1 MIKVRRDAPD
11 ALRDAASRI
20 HDHLRR
26 QLPHGNLSALA
37 RLPPE
42 LSALVTAHERAIN
55 TKLKELQRIVWASGL
70 IRTWR
75 EIDQLLAE
83 HDHDYRVQ
91 CCHLILA
98 RLVDK
103 APPLRKE
110 SETERRIREDDT
122 ATAAKRLKR
131 VLAVDPQIARWKC
144 GDETLYEVVSAVSRN
159 ERGTIYCG
167 WEYKIA
173 PKQKSSGNTK
183 AQYLWRIIAVYFDGH
198 IHAIPYAIIAR
209 LVSVAL
215 NTKLTT
221 EAVKKDIPRLLKE
234 MRQDPQPGQNL
245 RK

>member
-1 MIKVRRDAPD
+1 MIKVRRNTPD
-11 ALRDAASRI
+11 ALRDAANRI

-26 QLPHGNLSALA
+26 QLPGGNLGAQ
-37 RLPPE
+37 PPE
-42 LSALVTAHERAIN
+42 LSALVTAHERVIN
-55 TKLKELQRIVWASGL
+55 TKLEELQRIVWARGL

-103 APPLRKE
+103 APPLSKE

-122 ATAAKRLKR
+122 ATAATRVKRA
-131 VLAVDPQIARWKC
+131 LAADPQIAQWKC

-173 PKQKSSGNTK
+173 PKQKSSSNTK
-183 AQYLWRIIAVYFDGH
+183 ARYLWRIIAVYFHGH
-198 IHAIPYAIIAR
+198 IHAIPYTIIAR

-215 NTKLTT
+215 NMTITA
-221 EAVKKDIPRLLKE
+221 EAVKKDISRLLKE

-245 RK
+245 QK